1 MSDVI
6 TQLPDVGIDFPSLN
20 PDYVACTTKAP
31 LLVMYHLY
39 VTDLRLFHRHFADF
53 FHVNPDL
60 LVFPFVPELRDSS
73 LVADIQRNLE
83 TFVTQ
88 AQAHY
93 LKLTSFFATLLPR
106 PTDNADSA
114 YESPS
119 AVAASFPS
127 LTTATP
133 TTEQLMYQN
142 IKQQVTQA
150 LMASNLNFV
159 KAC

>member
-1 MSDVI
+1 M
-6 TQLPDVGIDFPSLN
+6 
-20 PDYVACTTKAP
+20 
-31 LLVMYHLY
+31 
-39 VTDLRLFHRHFADF
+39 LFR
-53 FHVNPDL
+53 
-60 LVFPFVPELRDSS
+60 
-73 LVADIQRNLE
+73 
-83 TFVTQ
+83 
-88 AQAHY
+88 
-93 LKLTSFFATLLPR
+93 SFFATLLPR

-142 IKQQVTQA
+142 ITQQLMQA

-159 KAC
+159 KAFTDADLIKHKMAQLKVPVLSELSKTGVRNWNFAVERYLKELKKISSTITIPSIHSLIGNDDLTQLINSHFARRFTSLSPDSLFFTEYFDIL